1 MLVDLGLLSTPQTGN
16 CRPAT
21 AETIG
26 SAKACWAGGA
36 VQIYLNL
43 AGRDPAPVGGRA
55 RSSRSRRT
63 DEAATVAKIKA
74 AFLALKDPNDWTGD
88 GQPEG
93 WKVIDRAYT
102 KAEARYIPNGKNC
115 DGRHVA
121 PDPHG

>member
-1 MLVDLGLLSTPQTGN
+1 MLVDLGLLSHAADRQLPPGD
-16 CRPAT
+16 RPRRSR
-21 AETIG
+21 
-26 SAKACWAGGA
+26 SAKACYAGGA

-43 AGRDPAPVGGRA
+43 AGRDPAPPAGSTIKQIPA
-55 RSSRSRRT
+55 A

-88 GQPEG
+88 GKPEG

-102 KAEARYIPNGKNC
+102 KAEARYIPNGREQH
-115 DGRHVA
+115 GRHVA